1 MAEYDDDERR
11 YDEPA
16 DDDRADRRRRT
27 IQQAKERVSTPA
39 TLMIVTG
46 ILLYLFFAVSVVILA
61 SGVDIQVAMMEWT
74 RDNVQMQGP
83 DKAQFEKQLEDAR
96 NRNKTPEMI
105 QQVLI
110 HVVGL
115 ILNTLVLIGG
125 FRMKALKGY
134 SLALTGSICALVPLT
149 SCCCIAMPVGL
160 WAVIVLSNEQ
170 VKAGFKANS
179 APVQRGDDRDY

>member
-11 YDEPA
+11 YQEPEY
-16 DDDRADRRRRT
+16 DDRADRRRRT

-46 ILLYLFFAVSVVILA
+46 ILLYLLLAVNIVVIA
-61 SGVDIQVAMMEWT
+61 SGVDIQVAMLEWM
-74 RDNVQMQGP
+74 RDNMQMQGP
-83 DKAQFEKQLEDAR
+83 EKAQFEKQLEDAR
-96 NRNKTPEMI
+96 NRDKTPEMI
-105 QQVLI
+105 QQGI
-110 HVVGL
+110 GVVINL

-134 SLALTGSICALVPLT
+134 GLALTGSICALVPLT

-179 APVQRGDDRDY
+179 APAQRGDDRDY